1 MDGKRYL
8 CKEWGGGMKQKII
21 RKLQSKAGDS
31 IAEVLIALL
40 ISSLALVM
48 LASMISSSANMITK
62 SKSNMDDY
70 YSKMNA
76 LASSSNATVDITI
89 QMGSV
94 SETVSGVSCYVD
106 DSDNETF
113 ISYK

>member
-1 MDGKRYL
+1 M
-8 CKEWGGGMKQKII
+8 KEKII

-70 YSKMNA
+70 YLKMNNLND
-76 LASSSNATVDITI
+76 LASSSNATVDITF

-94 SETVSGVSCYVD
+94 SDTVSGVSCYVD
-106 DSDNETF
+106 DSGNETF
-113 ISYK
+113 ISYQVIDD